1 MRPFIGAAAA
11 VLQYLMFVGHPVL
24 SLYPRLV
31 DGALGGGAFAAVLLA
46 LNLAVAM
53 RFPYTAAFSTATLYL
68 AEAVLASPLLRT
80 LLPLPELPAP
90 DIWLGAAAVLL
101 LVAASARG
109 LHGAYLAATA
119 APAALVLYLKDAAPR
134 LDATVAAVLLV
145 AGAALLV
152 YATRSSRG

>member
-11 VLQYLMFVGHPVL
+11 VLQYLMFLRHPVL

-31 DGALGGGAFAAVLLA
+31 DGALGEGAFAAVLLV

-68 AEAVLASPLLRT
+68 AEAALASPFLRS
-80 LLPLPELPAP
+80 LLPLPELPTP
-90 DIWLGAAAVLL
+90 DLWLGVSTVLL
-101 LVAASARG
+101 LIAASARG

-119 APAALVLYLKDAAPR
+119 APAAAVLYLKDALPTV
-134 LDATVAAVLLV
+134 DAAIAAGLLV